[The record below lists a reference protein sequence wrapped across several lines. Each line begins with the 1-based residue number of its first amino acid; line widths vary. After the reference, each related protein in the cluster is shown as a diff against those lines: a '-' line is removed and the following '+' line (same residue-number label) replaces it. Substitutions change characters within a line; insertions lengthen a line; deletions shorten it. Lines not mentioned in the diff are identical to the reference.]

1 MMNGIGRVELL
12 LASLCLAIGVAVC
25 GFFVSKTLLNA
36 KVGINTAEVKGLAER
51 RVEADRANW
60 TIQYTVSGG
69 AATDV
74 AKLYDRSSSDQER
87 IIALLLESG
96 LDRAEIA
103 PGVIDYQKKE
113 FRDEHQKLVEERH
126 VLSGSIDVE
135 TGKVRL
141 IPEVRAKLNKLIA
154 QGIDMQ
160 NNPPAY
166 HFTKL
171 NEIKPAMVKEATM
184 NARIAANEFAAD
196 AGVKVGGIRDAQQGG
211 FIIQDVGQEFGDTA
225 RIEKDVRLVTTITFY
240 LTD

>member
-1 MMNGIGRVELL
+1 MNGIGRLELLVASLL
-12 LASLCLAIGVAVC
+12 LAVGLAVC

-60 TIQYTVSGG
+60 TIRYTVSG
-69 AATDV
+69 AATTDV
-74 AKLYDRSSSDQER
+74 AKLYDRSNADQAR
-87 IIALLLESG
+87 IVAVLLESG
-96 LDRAEIA
+96 LEKSEIT

-113 FRDEHQKLVEERH
+113 FRDENQKLVEERY
-126 VLSGSIDVE
+126 VLTGSIDVE
-135 TGKVRL
+135 TAKVRL
-141 IPEVRAKLNKLIA
+141 VSEARAKLNKLIA
-154 QGIDMQ
+154 QGLELQ

-166 HFTKL
+166 RFTKL

-184 NARIAANEFAAD
+184 NARVAANEFAAD

-211 FIIQDVGQEFGDTA
+211 FIIQDVGQEYGDTT